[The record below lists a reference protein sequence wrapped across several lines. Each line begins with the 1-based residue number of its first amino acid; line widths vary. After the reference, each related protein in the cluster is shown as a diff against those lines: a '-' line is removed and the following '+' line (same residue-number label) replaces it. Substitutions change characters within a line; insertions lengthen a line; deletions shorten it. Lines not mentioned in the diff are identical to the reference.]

1 MSTTV
6 DQAFIT
12 QFEADVHL
20 AFQRM
25 GSKFL
30 NLVRR
35 KEATGDTVRFPKLG
49 SGEATT
55 KGRHA
60 EIVAMDLAHTYVEA
74 TMADYYAPEW
84 LDKLDTLKTNID
96 ERTDYAQS
104 SAAAC
109 GRKADEV
116 ITTEL
121 DNATNSTAHGS
132 TGMTKAKAYAAFEQ
146 FGDED
151 VPDDGQRYFAV
162 SPQGWT
168 DLLDISEFSNLDYI
182 SNDVFSGGM
191 TQAKQWL
198 GFTFFVHSGLPIS
211 STTRSCFAWHRRAIG
226 CGVNKEIETGI
237 DWVPTRVSYLI
248 NSMIS
253 LGAKIIDND
262 GLRKIEITE
271 S

>member
-25 GSKFL
+25 GSKLL
-30 NLVRR
+30 NTVRR
-35 KEATGDTVRFPKLG
+35 KDATGDTVRFPKLASG
-49 SGEATT
+49 SATT
-55 KGRHA
+55 KARHA
-60 EIVAMDLAHTYVEA
+60 EVVTMDLAHTYVEA

-84 LDKLDTLKTNID
+84 LDKLDELKTNID
-96 ERTDYAQS
+96 ERQAYAES

-116 ITTEL
+116 ITTEM
-121 DNATNSTAHGS
+121 DNAANSTAHGS
-132 TGMTKAKAYAAFEQ
+132 AGMTKAKAYAAFTQ
-146 FGDED
+146 FGEQD

-162 SPQGWT
+162 SPEAWT
-168 DLLDISEFSNLDYI
+168 DLLDISEFSNLDYV

-211 STTRSCFAWHRRAIG
+211 GTTRSCFAWHKRAIG
-226 CGVNKEIETGI
+226 CGVNKEIESMI
-237 DWVPTRVSYLI
+237 DWVPTRAAYLI
-248 NSMIS
+248 NACMS
-253 LGAKIIDND
+253 LGAKIIDDN
-262 GLRKIEITE
+262 GLHKAEVTE